1 MSHHPIPSLAGTD
14 RARRDNRRDNEKP
27 TSSIMERSGVRTSR
41 DTETIV
47 AEHLLAA
54 VTVASPAR

>member
-1 MSHHPIPSLAGTD
+1 MSHHPVPSLVGTD
-14 RARRDNRRDNEKP
+14 RARRDNEKT
-27 TSSIMERSGVRTSR
+27 TSSIMERSGVRTPR

-54 VTVASPAR
+54 VTVA